1 MHLRHTLAAVLASCA
16 LSAAALAQNRVFTSQ
31 YSFGDSLSDNGNA
44 YALSNR
50 TTPPSPPYFNG
61 RVSNGPVFAELLGQA
76 LTPAFSVSTGGIN
89 RNFAVAGA
97 TAGTGSVVPNL
108 GLQVA
113 AFGNQVRAGVAVRS
127 TDLFTV
133 LAGANDLI
141 SVLSAP
147 TTPFNPSAL
156 DSAGAGASQAVATNL
171 QALVGLGARNLVVAG
186 LPNLGATP
194 RSLAAGGVGG
204 PGATFGL
211 RATNAYNADLR
222 VRLGALA
229 AATPD
234 LNLVYVDLQGI
245 LDRLVADARTFGY
258 ANTTSFFLAPAAAG
272 GGVGDPNTYIF
283 WDDIHP
289 TARTHAVFAA
299 IVNEQLNPEPVLGFA
314 GAQGT
319 AALALQG
326 LASASLGARVGQVA
340 ASTRPA
346 GRADV
351 YASYHYGDGNRG
363 AEGLRPKFAFDASV
377 VTAGADLKLGEGFLV
392 GGAINRGELDATAS
406 SGRGTFG
413 VETGTGRL
421 YGLWQGGPV
430 SLLVDA
436 SYGTVRIKDIARTTA
451 FGGLAARGK
460 TSGDTWGAGLRAGWN
475 VDTGAGALRPFL
487 SLRTERVRLDAF
499 AERDVPALAMA
510 YAAQKAESTQGAVG
524 IDFARDFKTAARAWR
539 LDLRGAWHGEIGAG
553 DRAVTGR
560 LADNFTRPTAAL
572 IEDGDGTGVEL
583 GGSVTVFFAK
593 NWSASLG
600 YTADLRSG
608 DKVANRGLF
617 SIQTGF

>member
-1 MHLRHTLAAVLASCA
+1 MQLRSSLLALLAAGVF
-16 LSAAALAQNRVFTSQ
+16 AAAASAQNRVFTSQ

-44 YALSNR
+44 YALSGR
-50 TTPPSPPYFNG
+50 TIPPSPPYFNG
-61 RVSNGPVFAELLGQA
+61 RVSNGPVFTELLGQT
-76 LTPAFSVSTGGIN
+76 LTPAFSVSSGGLN

-97 TAGTGSVVPNL
+97 TAGTGSTVPNL

-113 AFGNQVRAGVAVRS
+113 AFGNQVRGGVAVRS

-141 SVLSAP
+141 AVLSSPA
-147 TTPFNPSAL
+147 TPFNLPSL
-156 DSAGAGASQAVATNL
+156 DAAGSAAAQAVATNL

-194 RSLAAGGVGG
+194 RSLAAGGAGG

-211 RATNAYNADLR
+211 RTSAAYNVELR
-222 VRLGALA
+222 SRLAALA

-234 LNLVYVDLQGI
+234 LNLVYVDLQGV
-245 LDRLVADARTFGY
+245 LDRLIADARTLGY
-258 ANTTSFFLAPAAAG
+258 ANTSSFFLAPAAAG
-272 GGVGDPNTYIF
+272 GGVGDPNSYIF

-299 IVNEQLNPEPVLGFA
+299 IINEQLNPEPVLGFA

-326 LASASLGARVGQVA
+326 LSAASLGARLSQVTA
-340 ASTRPA
+340 AVRPA

-351 YASYHYGDGNRG
+351 YASYQYGDGNRG
-363 AEGLRPKFAFDASV
+363 AEGWRPKFAFDASV
-377 VTAGADLKLGEGFLV
+377 VTAGADLQLGEGFLI
-392 GGAINRGELDATAS
+392 GGAINRGELDATVS

-421 YGLWQGGPV
+421 YALWQGGPV

-436 SYGTVRIKDIARTTA
+436 SYGSVRVKDVSRRTA
-451 FGGLAARGK
+451 FGGLAARSK
-460 TSGDTWGAGLRAGWN
+460 TSGDTWGAGLRAGWV
-475 VDTGAGALRPFL
+475 VDTGAGALRPFF
-487 SLRTERVRLDAF
+487 SLRTERVRLDAT
-499 AERDVPALAMA
+499 AERDLPALAMNIGDQQ
-510 YAAQKAESTQGAVG
+510 AQSTQGAVG
-524 IDFARDFKTAARAWR
+524 VDFSRDFKLAARAWR

-553 DRAVTGR
+553 DRSVTGR
-560 LADNFTRPTAAL
+560 LVDNFTRPTAAL
-572 IEDGDGTGVEL
+572 IEDGDGSGVEL
-583 GGSVTVFFAK
+583 GGAVTVFFAK

-600 YTADLRSG
+600 YTADLRRD
-608 DKVANRGLF
+608 DKVTNRGLF